1 MSWKAARN
9 RLVLALCLVRRLN
22 DLYKSMPE
30 THNLQK
36 LVFWGRVRPTVPK
49 GPMYP
54 IGTGRW
60 TIFDLKKTE
69 VMRQNQGSKRSRG
82 RNQNRRAGPSRNQT
96 FDSNGPSVRIR
107 GNASQVHEKY
117 IAMAQ
122 DASSAGDSISSENYL
137 QHAEHYYRIL
147 AVQREEAEARANS
160 QPQSPRSNN
169 NNGRPP
175 RTEGPNETADH
186 AADGQNQP
194 IVEADD
200 VDEMPAFVTKKVP
213 KEPEEAGAAAET
225 ADGDD

>member
-1 MSWKAARN
+1 
-9 RLVLALCLVRRLN
+9 
-22 DLYKSMPE
+22 
-30 THNLQK
+30 
-36 LVFWGRVRPTVPK
+36 
-49 GPMYP
+49 
-54 IGTGRW
+54 
-60 TIFDLKKTE
+60 
-69 VMRQNQGSKRSRG
+69 MRQNQGSKRSRG

-147 AVQREEAEARANS
+147 AVQREEAEARASS
-160 QPQSPRSNN
+160 QQQSPRNN

-175 RTEGPNETADH
+175 RTEGSNEMVDQ

-194 IVEADD
+194 IVKAED

-213 KEPEEAGAAAET
+213 EAPEEAEATAET
-225 ADGDD
+225 AVGDA

>member
-1 MSWKAARN
+1 M
-9 RLVLALCLVRRLN
+9 
-22 DLYKSMPE
+22 
-30 THNLQK
+30 
-36 LVFWGRVRPTVPK
+36 
-49 GPMYP
+49 
-54 IGTGRW
+54 
-60 TIFDLKKTE
+60 E

-82 RNQNRRAGPSRNQT
+82 RNQNRRTGPSRNQT

-122 DASSAGDSISSENYL
+122 DASSSGDSISSENYL

-147 AVQREEAEARANS
+147 AVQREEAEARASN
-160 QPQSPRSNN
+160 QQQSPRNNN

-175 RTEGPNETADH
+175 RTEGLSETADQ

-194 IVEADD
+194 IVETDD

-213 KEPEEAGAAAET
+213 EASEEAEVTAET
-225 ADGDD
+225 AVGDD